1 MAKVAHRGVVFVTD
15 FVVVNE
21 SGQPAILGLRTCGEQ
36 NLIHRIKS
44 LHSPVS
50 PQQPAIVQELMD
62 VFTGLGKLPVEYD
75 IKLLAGANKVDPV
88 VYAASRLPFKLE
100 ERVFQKLEDMVTE
113 GIIAPVQ
120 EPTEWVSRIIVVGKS
135 DGDVR
140 ICLDPSGLNKAIQ
153 R

>member
-1 MAKVAHRGVVFVTD
+1 
-15 FVVVNE
+15 
-21 SGQPAILGLRTCGEQ
+21 
-36 NLIHRIKS
+36 
-44 LHSPVS
+44 
-50 PQQPAIVQELMD
+50 MD

-120 EPTEWVSRIIVVGKS
+120 EPTEWVRRMIVVGKP